1 MPENAARAGANRR
14 SALGGHGAGRAMS
27 DLGFNKIAFCV
38 LGTGLAL
45 MFTGLALV
53 GAAMALGG

>member
-1 MPENAARAGANRR
+1 MLFGLGYQWARHTNANR
-14 SALGGHGAGRAMS
+14 
-27 DLGFNKIAFCV
+27 

-45 MFTGLALV
+45 MLTGLALV